1 MPCKAGDVLLNPPYG
16 THAIANDSDEDV
28 EMRVLVIEA
37 FNRE

>member
-1 MPCKAGDVLLNPPYG
+1 MLLNPAYG